1 MKNSLD
7 IVYPGHRDLPLE
19 PDLRVKFLDKT
30 SAEDT
35 EVQLNGLKGERDQ
48 LKSNYSALAAD
59 RHHLQTNYHNCIA
72 KQICPQGWVDFRSR
86 SYYISC
92 WQKNW
97 TESQQDC
104 KQRGADLAIIN
115 SREEQEF
122 INTFNK
128 RIWIGLTDRDK
139 ERSWKWV
146 DGTRLTTRFW
156 KQNEPNDYLGKEDC
170 AESTAESNPQM
181 AWNDIQC
188 ELQRYWVCERGPE
201 LN

>member
-1 MKNSLD
+1 RASVCLGLLCVLLLTTL
-7 IVYPGHRDLPLE
+7 IVLSVCCEFHSFTLLRDVYFSGLCLYI
-19 PDLRVKFLDKT
+19 
-30 SAEDT
+30 T
-35 EVQLNGLKGERDQ
+35 E
-48 LKSNYSALAAD
+48 
-59 RHHLQTNYHNCIA
+59 
-72 KQICPQGWVDFRSR
+72 QICPQGWVDFRSR